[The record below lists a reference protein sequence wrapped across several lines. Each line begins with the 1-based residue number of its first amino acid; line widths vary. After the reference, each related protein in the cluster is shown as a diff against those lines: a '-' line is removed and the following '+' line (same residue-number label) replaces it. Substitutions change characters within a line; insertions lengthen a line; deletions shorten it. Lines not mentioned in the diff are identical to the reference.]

1 MTSLLEQFFR
11 PGVDQAQLELMV
23 QSYFNSARSAT
34 PDEVTYPEGPT
45 LKASDLDALSE
56 QVTRDLL
63 TQE

>member
-1 MTSLLEQFFR
+1 
-11 PGVDQAQLELMV
+11 MV
-23 QSYFNSARSAT
+23 QSDFNSARSAT